1 MSGANVPA
9 VLRVIAGL
17 IIATV
22 LCASPLAAAGSST
35 VRLRS
40 CGHFSPGA
48 PNHVDATTNV
58 TCAQARRLMR
68 ELLAGSSAC
77 YRAGFTS
84 RPRCVLEGFHCSAHP
99 ADFRRAIG
107 NCVHGRKRVRGDIVD

>member
-17 IIATV
+17 IVVAV
-22 LCASPLAAAGSST
+22 LCASPIAAAGSPPP
-35 VRLRS
+35 RLRA

-48 PNHVDATTNV
+48 PNQVSATADV

-68 ELLAGSSAC
+68 ELLGGSSSC
-77 YRAGFTS
+77 YRTGFTS

-99 ADFRRAIG
+99 AEFRRSVG
-107 NCVHGRKRVRGDIVD
+107 TCVHGSKRVRGDIVH